1 MSTLH
6 FPKKLEHFSHDLK
19 ASDPGAWIVSAIGSV
34 LLILILAAFF
44 YH

>member
-6 FPKKLEHFSHDLK
+6 FLKKFEHFSHDLK
-19 ASDPGAWIVSAIGSV
+19 ESDSGAWIVSAVGSV